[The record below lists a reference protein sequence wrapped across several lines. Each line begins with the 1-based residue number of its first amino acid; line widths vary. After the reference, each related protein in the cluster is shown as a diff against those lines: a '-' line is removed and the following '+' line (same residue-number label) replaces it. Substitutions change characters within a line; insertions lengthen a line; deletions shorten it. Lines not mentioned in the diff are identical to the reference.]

1 MNGHLPFP
9 TASLTL
15 QAFKSGLKCTQMS
28 LGFLCFSLSNH
39 LNALPAQI
47 NLLWHYSGFKNLSTS
62 HGFNFARAVEER
74 VQAGLPGRAA
84 PTAALAHSL
93 TATESSSAA
102 AASPGPHH
110 PQPHSSTASLSA
122 FPYKRAKNSSLE
134 EFRCEPDGFPDLT
147 VFSLQH
153 MYESP

>member
-1 MNGHLPFP
+1 MHSAKVVPVNGHLPFP

-62 HGFNFARAVEER
+62 HGFNFARAVEES
-74 VQAGLPGRAA
+74 AGRASWQSRSHCG
-84 PTAALAHSL
+84 LS
-93 TATESSSAA
+93 
-102 AASPGPHH
+102 
-110 PQPHSSTASLSA
+110 PQPHSHREQLCSCCFSRSSSSPATLRHGVTFC
-122 FPYKRAKNSSLE
+122 FP
-134 EFRCEPDGFPDLT
+134 
-147 VFSLQH
+147 LQKGKEQLIGGVQ
-153 MYESP
+153 M